1 MDWDQIRQKIDQLG
15 NFMINNTQN
24 HLLSQMQALESLA
37 KGQAMQPEVKTEQN
51 QSFGDLMQQAVG
63 KVNETQMQASSLT
76 KAFELGEDVD
86 ISAVMIAVQKSRI
99 SFEALT
105 QVRNKLLTA
114 YQDVMNMSV

>member
-1 MDWDQIRQKIDQLG
+1 
-15 NFMINNTQN
+15 MINSTQN

-37 KGQAMQPEVKTEQN
+37 KGQALQPELKPEQSE
-51 QSFGDLMQQAVG
+51 SFADLMQQAIG
-63 KVNETQMQASSLT
+63 KVNETQMQASSLR